1 MAALQGPYVI
11 VWLVGTSVDGLYLVQ
26 VRREPL
32 LLFDSPV
39 DDEQNILFVNA
50 LVKLRIDSEPAVI
63 KTVTY
68 PSQTPQLFVF
78 PCTDEDAKPDVPFCI
93 SFLGRHG
100 TDWVGVLRVDQ
111 KEARLQGADRI
122 DWVPIEESLGPAPSP
137 EASFPEIRS
146 RSRSKSAKKHP
157 KVSKGQPQRLEWE
170 ARDWVDSSILEVT
183 ALFEKHNHGSHVD
196 SREKQ
201 QLTNAGRDVTK
212 EWSHDQCIGKAAVLI
227 MRQLTSFSAQSLVLA
242 YGLQKADHFSMVH
255 EAVIKKQVKECI
267 AASSESGVQ
276 LADLFAAFLDKQPE
290 LMELAEKEHTQ
301 LRKEKAEQTK
311 TAEHRELMNK
321 LVTRTE
327 PQQQPQQS
335 NRAYV
340 SGRPPRGSV
349 GGCREWNGE
358 PNSCSR
364 GPACDWRHTHQ
375 PRVSGVAWW
384 EKNKP
389 Q

>member
-146 RSRSKSAKKHP
+146 ARKPPARSLLSEA
-157 KVSKGQPQRLEWE
+157 GPQRLRLEKPLTGAGAE
-170 ARDWVDSSILEVT
+170 ASLQRST
-183 ALFEKHNHGSHVD
+183 QK
-196 SREKQ
+196 
-201 QLTNAGRDVTK
+201 
-212 EWSHDQCIGKAAVLI
+212 
-227 MRQLTSFSAQSLVLA
+227 SA
-242 YGLQKADHFSMVH
+242 
-255 EAVIKKQVKECI
+255 
-267 AASSESGVQ
+267 
-276 LADLFAAFLDKQPE
+276 
-290 LMELAEKEHTQ
+290 
-301 LRKEKAEQTK
+301 R
-311 TAEHRELMNK
+311 
-321 LVTRTE
+321 
-327 PQQQPQQS
+327 
-335 NRAYV
+335 
-340 SGRPPRGSV
+340 
-349 GGCREWNGE
+349 
-358 PNSCSR
+358 
-364 GPACDWRHTHQ
+364 
-375 PRVSGVAWW
+375 
-384 EKNKP
+384 
-389 Q
+389 